1 MFIAQGAKEDKDI
14 KSEKHPLKVIF
25 FHYIV
30 LIVYRSKK
38 YNFQEIEEKKISC
51 TQREFL
57 DEKRKKKEFAVNIH
71 FQIKEKLLHH

>member
-30 LIVYRSKK
+30 LIVYRSKNIISK
-38 YNFQEIEEKKISC
+38 KLKKKISR

-57 DEKRKKKEFAVNIH
+57 DEKRKKKEFAVNIN